1 MHKEHAFVLQT
12 HSLLWT
18 ALVCASD
25 GVCNKG
31 IAEVDRKCKAASP
44 AVTGKI
50 MNRVCDDCLADA
62 WAGLFYSGKCSTIL
76 NNDSDYMNENVLE
89 KVYCK

>member
-1 MHKEHAFVLQT
+1 MGRWCLRGDVVCRDVLRLYT
-12 HSLLWT
+12 
-18 ALVCASD
+18 SD